1 MVITDFRDGV
11 LIEADYQ
18 NFVITPE
25 TPENFIDTVQ
35 KRKT

>member
-11 LIEADYQ
+11 LIKADYQ
-18 NFVITPE
+18 NFVITPKNPKSF
-25 TPENFIDTVQ
+25 TDTIQ